1 MTENILEIKQLKVD
15 INKKNQKPQPIIKT
29 IDLTI
34 PKGEIVGIV
43 GESGS
48 GKSMTMKGIMNILP
62 ENGSMIYESFY
73 FDGKDQNNTK
83 DKIPAA
89 MIFQDPMTSLNPL
102 RTIGYHLVEV
112 VLRNNKLSKKEAEKL
127 AIQELDKVGIT
138 LPEKRMKQYPH
149 ELSGG
154 MRQRIMIAMALLAKP
169 KLLIAD
175 EPTTALDV
183 TIQAQ
188 ILDLIRKLQQEE
200 DLSVILVTHDFGIVA
215 GMCQSIRVMYDG
227 KIVEEGT
234 IDEVF
239 YEPAHSYTKELLKA
253 IPTGEKNQV
262 LYSLS
267 DYKETSQERENAKMV
282 NLSETH
288 RVLSKRGEENV

>member
-62 ENGSMIYESFY
+62 ENGSMSYESFY

-83 DKIPAA
+83 DKILAA

-127 AIQELDKVGIT
+127 AIQELNKVGIT

-253 IPTGEKNQV
+253 IPTGEKDQV

-267 DYKETSQERENAKMV
+267 DYKETSQERENAEMV

>member
-1 MTENILEIKQLKVD
+1 MVDNILEINNLTVSMKQK
-15 INKKNQKPQPIIKT
+15 NKPNTPIIRN
-29 IDLTI
+29 IDLKI

-48 GKSMTMKGIMNILP
+48 GKSMTMKSVMNILP
-62 ENGSMIYESFY
+62 PNAEVDYTSFM
-73 FDGKDQNNTK
+73 FDGNKKDGK
-83 DKIPAA
+83 ERISAA

-102 RTIGYHLVEV
+102 RTIGYHLIEV
-112 VLRNNKLSKKEAEKL
+112 VQRFQKKSKQEAQKL
-127 AIQELDKVGIT
+127 AIDELEKVGIT

-154 MRQRIMIAMALLAKP
+154 MRQRVMIAMALLAKP
-169 KLLIAD
+169 QLLIAD

-188 ILDLIRKLQQEE
+188 ILDLIRELQKEE
-200 DLSVILVTHDFGIVA
+200 ELSVILVTHDFGIVA

-227 KIVEEGT
+227 KIVEEGL

-239 YEPAHSYTKELLKA
+239 YHPAHLYTKELLKA
-253 IPTGEKNQV
+253 IPTGDKKKE
-262 LYSLS
+262 LYSLTG
-267 DYKETSQERENAKMV
+267 YNETSEERDKAEMV
-282 NLSETH
+282 SLTETH
-288 RVLSKRGEENV
+288 RLLKQRGEKND

>member
-1 MTENILEIKQLKVD
+1 MADNILEINHLTVSMKQK
-15 INKKNQKPQPIIKT
+15 NKPNTPIIRN
-29 IDLTI
+29 IDLKI

-48 GKSMTMKGIMNILP
+48 GKSMTMKSVMNILP
-62 ENGSMIYESFY
+62 PNAEVDYTSFM
-73 FDGKDQNNTK
+73 FDGNKKDGK
-83 DKIPAA
+83 ERISAA

-102 RTIGYHLVEV
+102 RTIGYHLIEV
-112 VLRNNKLSKKEAEKL
+112 VQRFQKKSKQEAQKL
-127 AIQELDKVGIT
+127 AIDELEKVGIT

-154 MRQRIMIAMALLAKP
+154 MRQRVMIAMALLVKP
-169 KLLIAD
+169 QLLIAD

-188 ILDLIRKLQQEE
+188 ILDLIRELQKEE
-200 DLSVILVTHDFGIVA
+200 ELSVILVTHDFGIVA

-227 KIVEEGT
+227 KIVEEGL

-239 YEPAHSYTKELLKA
+239 YHPAHPYTRELLKA
-253 IPTGEKNQV
+253 IPTGDKKKE
-262 LYSLS
+262 LYSLTG
-267 DYKETSQERENAKMV
+267 YNETSEEREKAEMV
-282 NLSETH
+282 SLTETH
-288 RVLSKRGEENV
+288 RLLKQRGEKND

>member
-1 MTENILEIKQLKVD
+1 MADNILEINHLTVSMKQK
-15 INKKNQKPQPIIKT
+15 NKPNTPIIRN
-29 IDLTI
+29 IDLKI

-48 GKSMTMKGIMNILP
+48 GKSMTMKSVMNILP
-62 ENGSMIYESFY
+62 PNAEVDYTSFM
-73 FDGKDQNNTK
+73 FDGNKKDGK
-83 DKIPAA
+83 ERISAA

-102 RTIGYHLVEV
+102 RTIGYHLIEV
-112 VLRNNKLSKKEAEKL
+112 VQRFQKKSKQEAQKL
-127 AIQELDKVGIT
+127 AIDELEKVGIT

-154 MRQRIMIAMALLAKP
+154 MRQRVMIAMALLAKP
-169 KLLIAD
+169 QLLIAD

-188 ILDLIRKLQQEE
+188 ILDLIRDLQKEE
-200 DLSVILVTHDFGIVA
+200 ELSVILVTHDFGIVA

-227 KIVEEGT
+227 KIVEEGL

-239 YEPAHSYTKELLKA
+239 YHPAHPYTRELLKA
-253 IPTGEKNQV
+253 IPTGDKKKE
-262 LYSLS
+262 LYSLTG
-267 DYKETSQERENAKMV
+267 YNETSEEREKAEMV
-282 NLSETH
+282 SLTETH
-288 RVLSKRGEENV
+288 RLLKQRGEKND

>member
-62 ENGSMIYESFY
+62 ENGSMSYESFY

-83 DKIPAA
+83 DKIPVA

-127 AIQELDKVGIT
+127 AIQELNKVGIT

-267 DYKETSQERENAKMV
+267 DYKETSQERENAEMV

>member
-1 MTENILEIKQLKVD
+1 MVDNILEINNLTVSMKQK
-15 INKKNQKPQPIIKT
+15 NKPNTPIIRN
-29 IDLTI
+29 IDLKI

-48 GKSMTMKGIMNILP
+48 GKSMTMKSVMNILP
-62 ENGSMIYESFY
+62 PNAEVDYTSFM
-73 FDGKDQNNTK
+73 FDGNKKDGK
-83 DKIPAA
+83 ERISAA

-102 RTIGYHLVEV
+102 RTIGYHLIEV
-112 VLRNNKLSKKEAEKL
+112 VQRFQKKSKQEAQKL
-127 AIQELDKVGIT
+127 AIDELEKVGIT

-154 MRQRIMIAMALLAKP
+154 MRQRVMIAMALLAKP
-169 KLLIAD
+169 QLLIAD

-188 ILDLIRKLQQEE
+188 ILDLIRELQKKEE
-200 DLSVILVTHDFGIVA
+200 LSVILVTHDFGIVA

-227 KIVEEGT
+227 KIVEEGL

-239 YEPAHSYTKELLKA
+239 YHPAHPYTKELLKA
-253 IPTGEKNQV
+253 IPTGDKKKE
-262 LYSLS
+262 LYSLTG
-267 DYKETSQERENAKMV
+267 YNETSEEREKAEMV
-282 NLSETH
+282 SLTETH
-288 RVLSKRGEENV
+288 RLLKQRGEKND